1 MKLTKIKYFY
11 LKPSENREIYKN
23 YKCILSI
30 ALYRTGYGQIFFY
43 LFGMN
48 VIINFKKEIKKER
61 LIKIINF

>member
-11 LKPSENREIYKN
+11 LKPSENRKIYKN

-30 ALYRTGYGQIFFY
+30 ALFPVGNGQIFFY

-48 VIINFKKEIKKER
+48 VLINFKKEIKKER
-61 LIKIINF
+61 YINIINF